1 MNARITATVTRKKFP
16 KKLFAFLSIIA
27 STPTLAW
34 DGYDWERGSFVEIGK
49 GNLVRDGREI
59 EYYDYGSG
67 GYKWADVESIRS
79 YGSSV
84 EIEIYD
90 HDSGEYRTFEMDR

>member
-59 EYYDYGSG
+59 EYYDLALAVINGQMLNQF
-67 GYKWADVESIRS
+67 AA
-79 YGSSV
+79 
-84 EIEIYD
+84 
-90 HDSGEYRTFEMDR
+90 TDRAWK